1 MNQLPN
7 EIILE
12 ILNFT
17 YNCKKERNYILNK
30 NFLNIHNKKCE
41 KCKFIFLLHKNLCY
55 ECEKDKVIKARL
67 IINNLLP
74 S

>member
-7 EIILE
+7 EILLE

-30 NFLNIHNKKCE
+30 NFLKIHNNKCE
-41 KCKFIFLLHKNLCY
+41 KCKFIYLLHKNLC
-55 ECEKDKVIKARL
+55 
-67 IINNLLP
+67 
-74 S
+74 